1 MSKQVEKHVLGL
13 SGGKD
18 SAALAVFMKNNFP
31 DLEIEYFFTDTGKE
45 LDEVYEF
52 LGLLEGFIGPITRLN
67 PEKGFDHWLDKY
79 NHFLPSPQTRWCTRD
94 LKLRPFEAWIRP
106 MLDSGVKIYSYVA
119 IRADENYREGYEAK
133 HENLIV
139 KLPFKEAGVDK
150 QGVRQLLE
158 MSGVGWPKYYEWRSR
173 SGCTFCFFQQKIE
186 WLRLK
191 ERHPEA
197 FEEAK
202 SYEKTAL
209 EHGSPFSWCDGE
221 TLDELEK
228 PERARQIIEDYE
240 KRKVRAAKR
249 LQRNPLRP
257 DGEPLDM
264 DDIFG
269 QGKMCLSCH
278 K

>member
-1 MSKQVEKHVLGL
+1 
-13 SGGKD
+13 
-18 SAALAVFMKNNFP
+18 
-31 DLEIEYFFTDTGKE
+31 
-45 LDEVYEF
+45 
-52 LGLLEGFIGPITRLN
+52 
-67 PEKGFDHWLDKY
+67 
-79 NHFLPSPQTRWCTRD
+79 
-94 LKLRPFEAWIRP
+94 

-150 QGVRQLLE
+150 LGVRQLLE

-173 SGCTFCFFQQKIE
+173 SGCTLCFFQQKIE

-228 PERARQIIEDYE
+228 PERAKQIIDDYE
-240 KRKVRAAKR
+240 KRKLRAAKR

>member
-1 MSKQVEKHVLGL
+1 MVGQNIMNG
-13 SGGKD
+13 
-18 SAALAVFMKNNFP
+18 
-31 DLEIEYFFTDTGKE
+31 
-45 LDEVYEF
+45 
-52 LGLLEGFIGPITRLN
+52 
-67 PEKGFDHWLDKY
+67 
-79 NHFLPSPQTRWCTRD
+79 
-94 LKLRPFEAWIRP
+94 
-106 MLDSGVKIYSYVA
+106 
-119 IRADENYREGYEAK
+119 
-133 HENLIV
+133 
-139 KLPFKEAGVDK
+139 
-150 QGVRQLLE
+150 
-158 MSGVGWPKYYEWRSR
+158 GVGVAVRSVSSNKNR
-173 SGCTFCFFQQKIE
+173 VAC
-186 WLRLK
+186 LK

-228 PERARQIIEDYE
+228 PERAKQIIEDYE
-240 KRKVRAAKR
+240 KRKLRAAKR

-269 QGKMCLSCH
+269 QEKMCLSCH